1 MAINRSLE
9 ARLDTAI
16 SSENLVDEMTKPLT
30 NEPVDGMPVQQN
42 LEFPEYEQE
51 AGLGSIAPVV
61 KKLKPKT
68 ALKPLL
74 EKGARIKQEAT
85 ILPDPPPV
93 APIPAAV
100 TPAAPK
106 PAVKPSIAPI
116 PADEAMRLSQE
127 RKAMEGAGPAA
138 TTPETP
144 ISNLAFDN
152 DGLQATVR
160 VMAENAVKNEPTMSV
175 RSIKMRMMNAGV
187 PENIANRLLEGQ
199 PLESTIGSSELAK
212 TVSGVVELHDS
223 SAKILDNLMEKM
235 AAGQLDQ
242 AGQLELRQ
250 QMAFHNIITSS
261 LKGVQV
267 DVARSMNV
275 FKRVKDSGPGFR
287 PIDMRAILDE
297 AGGEKALLQIANDY
311 IKLEGR
317 KGKNQLI
324 EVGLGKRMR
333 DAWINTWQ
341 SNLLSDIAPH
351 AYSFTSG
358 VLNTIRAPVERMFA
372 VPVGAL
378 RKDFSIRSLENLEEG
393 VPHAAGKTAT
403 GDRFYLSDLQ
413 ARLSGFFPG
422 VADAWVTLAK
432 GGPKAKLPFTDI
444 EFTLPT
450 PFSKEY
456 GLRSSAKGDAVVA
469 PLSGAAFSDVPVRLP
484 FSSKELFRTPD
495 FTSGFMG
502 KGLDAMGYMYSV
514 PFRAMRAAD
523 DFIGMTVSRMQLHEE
538 AWHISQNEYDKFV
551 AAGMKHEDALAETQR
566 VVASFMDERPA
577 SLQASMDKARQQAT
591 FTEDFNKE
599 TKLNEFYWK
608 TDQIFQSTY
617 LKPFLPFSRAITQEF
632 LHTAAAT
639 PGMNVISPKFWD
651 AWNAGGKE
659 RDLAFTRLALGG
671 MAGYTALQFAT
682 DNRLSGSGPSQL
694 QDRQAL
700 EALGWQKYSIIFR
713 PGEISPEM
721 MERLKGVT
729 KVTQGQGN
737 LDGFTFVSY
746 ARYSVFSPILAVGA
760 DFADAQK
767 FHVGKPDEE
776 EWSKLALAY
785 AGSNMEYLKNLP
797 SVQAVGELVDILRTK
812 HEDGGEKVYNFLT
825 KIGKQYLDV
834 LYTGTPIVGSTN
846 ASAIAHIERLNDPLI
861 RSTRVDQMNVPEHL
875 RIVYEQMNRV
885 KSRMLGYSEG
895 LPAELD
901 SIGRRRY
908 AENNMWEVTVNAIPM
923 VQATKGK
930 RDPFMEAMV
939 SIDHGVSRPRETWD
953 GVKLSGP
960 QLNRYKQLYG
970 QEVMIDPS
978 LFVPTATGAP
988 MNLEMAMPML
998 LKEKE
1003 AYEIS
1008 EGRTFGKGDAQNFAD
1023 SVIKKYRRIAKLR
1036 MIGFDPS
1043 PELGQTEIPDLRESG
1058 FLDEKVEFPELGAA
1072 IDKTKKFYSL
1082 YGK

>member
-30 NEPVDGMPVQQN
+30 NEPAEGIPVQQN

-51 AGLGSIAPVV
+51 AGLLTLGV
-61 KKLKPKT
+61 KKISPKT

-74 EKGARIKQEAT
+74 EAGARIKQEPT

-93 APIPAAV
+93 APTPAAV

-106 PAVKPSIAPI
+106 PAVKPSIAPV
-116 PADEAMRLSQE
+116 PADEAQRLAQE

-297 AGGEKALLQIANDY
+297 VGGEKALLQLANDY
-311 IKLEGR
+311 VRLEGR

-324 EVGLGKRMR
+324 EVGLGKRSR
-333 DAWINTWQ
+333 DAFINTWQ
-341 SNLLSDIAPH
+341 SNLLTDIAPH

-372 VPVGAL
+372 IPVGAA
-378 RKDFSIRSLENLEEG
+378 REG
-393 VPHAAGKTAT
+393 VAHAMGKPSS
-403 GDRFYLSDLQ
+403 GERFFMSDIQ

-422 VADAWVTLAK
+422 IADAWVTLAK

-450 PFSKEY
+450 PFSKDY
-456 GLRSSAKGDAVVA
+456 ALRSSAKGDAVVA

-495 FTSGFMG
+495 FTSGFIG
-502 KGLDAMGYMYSV
+502 KGLDAMGYMYSI

-523 DFIGMTVSRMQLHEE
+523 DLVGMTVSRMQLHEE

-608 TDQIFQSTY
+608 TDQYFQSPV

-639 PGMNVISPKFWD
+639 PGANFISPKFID

-659 RDLAFTRLALGG
+659 RDLAFTRLALGD

-721 MERLKGVT
+721 QKRLSEVT

-746 ARYSVFSPILAVGA
+746 ARYSVFSPILALGA

-776 EWSKLALAY
+776 KWAQLALAY
-785 AGSNMEYLKNLP
+785 SGSNMQYLKNLP

-812 HEDGGEKVYNFLT
+812 HEDDGEKVYNFFT

-861 RSTRVDQMNVPEHL
+861 RSTRVDEMNAPEHI
-875 RIVYEQMNRV
+875 RIFYEQLNRV
-885 KSRMLGYSEG
+885 KSRMPVYSEG

-908 AENNMWEVTVNAIPM
+908 AENNMWEVTANAIPM
-923 VQATKGK
+923 VQAIKGK

-978 LFVPTATGAP
+978 LFVSTATGAP

-1043 PELGQTEIPDLRESG
+1043 PELGQTEVPDTREYG